1 MQKEEWKLEFNN
13 TGIERSIKIIDPLD
27 GKLRYSQPE
36 RIKYNDWIEK
46 FEKNKISFLVKK
58 MERIIETDSLK
69 SLIFYGFFQP
79 SEAQDEEITTKN
91 SISQSEVKIQHEPN
105 NHVLIFD
112 NKEHIVWNL
121 KNDILKN
128 TVKWLYNKGKL
139 QVKDLPI
146 YAPGGS
152 RYVLNTKPNHADGRS
167 FIGKPYEIIP
177 GMFLLLNFNGSD
189 CIRISEFLM
198 KRFAP
203 EINFKI
209 VE

>member
-27 GKLRYSQPE
+27 NKSKYSQPE
-36 RIKYNDWIEK
+36 HIEYNEWIEK
-46 FEKNKISFLVKK
+46 FETNKINVVVTK
-58 MERIIETDSLK
+58 MERKIETDILK
-69 SLIFYGFFQP
+69 SLVFYGFFQP
-79 SEAQDEEITTKN
+79 SEAQEEKITTKN
-91 SISQSEVKIQHEPN
+91 INSQNEVKIQNEPN

-152 RYVLNTKPNHADGRS
+152 RYLLNTKPNHADGRS
-167 FIGKPYEIIP
+167 FIGKPYEILP
-177 GMFLLLNFNGSD
+177 GMFLLLNFSGSD
-189 CIRISEFLM
+189 CIRISEYLM